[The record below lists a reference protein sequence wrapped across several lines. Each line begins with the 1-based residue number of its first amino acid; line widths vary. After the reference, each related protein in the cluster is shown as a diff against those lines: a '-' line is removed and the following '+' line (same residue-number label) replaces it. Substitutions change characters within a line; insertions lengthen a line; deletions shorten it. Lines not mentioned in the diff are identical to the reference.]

1 MEALADMGEL
11 HANIQEA
18 VRLFPPLIL
27 VMRYVRESFSVAD
40 SAGRQFVIPKVAP
53 ACGSP
58 QASSPSQRRC
68 HTIGL
73 THSAH
78 PCNFRTSLGPLHSCS
93 AHTCLSIVLCTL
105 VGFIGTCH

>member
-40 SAGRQFVIPKVAP
+40 SAGRRFVIPKVGP
-53 ACGSP
+53 AC
-58 QASSPSQRRC
+58 
-68 HTIGL
+68 
-73 THSAH
+73 
-78 PCNFRTSLGPLHSCS
+78 
-93 AHTCLSIVLCTL
+93 
-105 VGFIGTCH
+105 